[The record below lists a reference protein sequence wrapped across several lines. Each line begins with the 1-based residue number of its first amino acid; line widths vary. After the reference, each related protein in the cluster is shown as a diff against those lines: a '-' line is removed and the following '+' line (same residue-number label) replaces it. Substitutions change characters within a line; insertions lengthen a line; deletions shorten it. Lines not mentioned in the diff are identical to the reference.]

1 MVGNRE
7 YSVRNT
13 ELLIA
18 CDGKRMYINQR
29 ECICN
34 LHRAEWFVIPSF
46 CIFAK
51 KVVI

>member
-18 CDGKRMYINQR
+18 CDGKRMSINQR
-29 ECICN
+29 ECIGN
-34 LHRAEWFVIPSF
+34 LHRAEGLALPRF
-46 CIFAK
+46 CVLQRK
-51 KVVI
+51 L